1 MSAIDLLK
9 HAQQIV
15 KERRPDGLSSR
26 MAAFLAR
33 QALEEIIELRCANLG
48 APARRANTRSQ
59 LVVLRAL
66 DTEEAADSA
75 AIAWSR
81 LSAAC
86 HVHAF
91 ELQPSVAEIEYL
103 CGVVESLLPDPAPV

>member
-1 MSAIDLLK
+1 MSPADLLGQ
-9 HAQQIV
+9 AQRIV
-15 KERRPDGLSSR
+15 KESRPDGLSSR

-33 QALEEIIELRCANLG
+33 QALEEIIERRCEHLG
-48 APARRANTRSQ
+48 APAGRANTRSQ

-66 DTEEAADSA
+66 DTEQAADDA
-75 AIAWSR
+75 AIAWHR

-91 ELQPSVAEIEYL
+91 ELQPSAAEIDYL
-103 CGVVESLLPDPAPV
+103 CSVVERLML